1 MLLLAAN
8 VFKLWITLLRFFIVP
23 LMTSA
28 TIYNISWISTNPLF
42 SSGRNNIP
50 SFMENLKVNDRI
62 RFSCSTNGTE
72 QTAIHRVNE
81 RGALNCRGPAKFI
94 NSLIGTCMKAND
106 SVIIRLRE
114 IPMLP
119 NEMTYKPDHDYF
131 FITTSTG
138 DKDGLEN
145 DEGGLCRTENMRLK
159 IRVESKWTRIS
170 QKIPEFTAKSGPV
183 MVIPVNSGQY
193 AVPVVYIPVTQSNE
207 GDKKRLMFPYH
218 SYFANGQFQ
227 ATNSNLEDLGSQ
239 EEKFDASDRPKISK
253 HVSFAISS
261 NGYIAPKFLK
271 EKEKDLD
278 FEIEYMDSATRRL
291 YEKFGNV
298 ENTIIISSCIAIA
311 NVLI

>member
-1 MLLLAAN
+1 MQ
-8 VFKLWITLLRFFIVP
+8 
-23 LMTSA
+23 S
-28 TIYNISWISTNPLF
+28 
-42 SSGRNNIP
+42 
-50 SFMENLKVNDRI
+50 
-62 RFSCSTNGTE
+62 
-72 QTAIHRVNE
+72 
-81 RGALNCRGPAKFI
+81 
-94 NSLIGTCMKAND
+94 
-106 SVIIRLRE
+106 
-114 IPMLP
+114 
-119 NEMTYKPDHDYF
+119 
-131 FITTSTG
+131 TSTG

-183 MVIPVNSGQY
+183 MMIPVNSGQY
-193 AVPVVYIPVTQSNE
+193 AVPVVYIPVAQSSETNE
-207 GDKKRLMFPYH
+207 GDKKRPMFPYH
-218 SYFANGQFQ
+218 LYFANGQFQ

-239 EEKFDASDRPKISK
+239 AGIGTHPYPFKNLLMPPRSSLLQDKKFDAGDRPKIFK
-253 HVSFAISS
+253 HVSFAINS

-278 FEIEYMDSATRRL
+278 FEIDYMDSATRRL